1 MSDADAAPDSMPLI
15 PPGLV
20 PRAVLGFHVVF
31 AIGLLGIAALAFG
44 QGRIAQ
50 VAILLALSLM
60 VTVAGVAAGRLV
72 ARQ

>member
-1 MSDADAAPDSMPLI
+1 MSDADASSDRMPLI

-20 PRAVLGFHVVF
+20 PRAVLGFHAVF
-31 AIGLLGIAALAFG
+31 GIGLLALAVLALQ

-50 VAILLALSLM
+50 VAVLLLLSAM
-60 VTVAGVAAGRLV
+60 VLVAGVAAGRLV